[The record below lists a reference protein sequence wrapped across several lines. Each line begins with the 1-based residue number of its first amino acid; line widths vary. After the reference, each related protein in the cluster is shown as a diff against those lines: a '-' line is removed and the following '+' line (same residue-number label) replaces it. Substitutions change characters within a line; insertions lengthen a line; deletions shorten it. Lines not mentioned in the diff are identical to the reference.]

1 MEPNVSSPR
10 PGNTSHPK
18 DLFAGLELLLHFK
31 PLFIPLYCLLVAVAC
46 LGNAFLVGC
55 IAANKKLHNA
65 TNFFL
70 GNLSLGDLL
79 MCLTCVP
86 LTASYAFEG
95 RGWLFGRAMCHAV
108 ALLQAATVYVSVLS
122 LAAIAVDRYVVVA
135 YPVRRRIALRY
146 CGLVVA
152 TIWALALALA
162 APPAWH
168 TSYVDLRP
176 IGHDLII
183 CEEFWRQMERQRLAY
198 SCAMLLLSYVV
209 PLLAVTVSYCSISAH
224 LRRRSLPGSANLSQ
238 ARWDKKKRKTF
249 LLLVVSVLV
258 FALCWLPLQVLNL
271 LRDLDPDF
279 TLLGKRYIN
288 LAQVSCHLV
297 AMSSA
302 CYNPFI
308 YASLHR
314 KCRAHLR
321 GYVRHR
327 QRHNGQCARA
337 NTCLS
342 LLPDAP
348 GLGQGDRAA
357 GDNAV

>member
-1 MEPNVSSPR
+1 MSQLSPR
-10 PGNTSHPK
+10 PGNTSRPE

-55 IAANKKLHNA
+55 IAANKKLHNT

-122 LAAIAVDRYVVVA
+122 LVAIAVDRYVVVA
-135 YPVRRRIALRY
+135 YPVRRRIAPRY

-152 TIWALALALA
+152 AIWALALALA

-183 CEEFWRQMERQRLAY
+183 CEEFWRHMERQRLVY

-209 PLLAVTVSYCSISAH
+209 PLLAVTISYCSISAH

-238 ARWDKKKRKTF
+238 ARWDKTKRKTF

-279 TLLGKRYIN
+279 TLLEKRYIN

-321 GYVRHR
+321 GSVRHSDCSITDFSFLLLNR
-327 QRHNGQCARA
+327 NLPG
-337 NTCLS
+337 S
-342 LLPDAP
+342 L
-348 GLGQGDRAA
+348 
-357 GDNAV
+357 NS